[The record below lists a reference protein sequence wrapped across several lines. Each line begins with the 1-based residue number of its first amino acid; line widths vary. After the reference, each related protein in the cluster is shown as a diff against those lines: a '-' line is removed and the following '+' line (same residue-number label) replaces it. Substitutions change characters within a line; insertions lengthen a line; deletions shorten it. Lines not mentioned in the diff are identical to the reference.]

1 MQLSRRQII
10 AYVAVAAVVAAV
22 GVRYLVVPRT
32 AGRGG
37 GEPLMLSSVVPGQGS
52 SAAGQ
57 AGAAGVQIAAG
68 AASAGPAAAASPAA
82 DAVVYVC
89 GAVRSPGVVR
99 LPQGARVAEALELAG
114 GATAGAEL
122 AAVNLA
128 AKVVDG
134 QQILVPEK
142 AAAQGQAGGGA
153 GALAAAASGGTAAGS
168 LGPAIPGAL
177 VNINTASLAELDVLQ
192 GVGPSTAQKII
203 DYRTAN
209 GPFARIEDLMDVSG
223 IGEARFAAL
232 QASITV

>member
-1 MQLSRRQII
+1 MQFSRRQII

-22 GVRYLVVPRT
+22 GVRYLVLPG
-32 AGRGG
+32 AADPGG
-37 GEPLMLSSVVPGQGS
+37 GEPLILSSVAPVHASPAAGQGGAAGGQS
-52 SAAGQ
+52 SAAT
-57 AGAAGVQIAAG
+57 
-68 AASAGPAAAASPAA
+68 ASPAA

-99 LPQGARVAEALELAG
+99 LPQGARVADALELAG
-114 GATAGAEL
+114 GATARAEL

-128 AKVVDG
+128 ARVVDG

-142 AAAQGQAGGGA
+142 TAANGQSGGGA
-153 GALAAAASGGTAAGS
+153 GPSAAAAAAATAAG
-168 LGPAIPGAL
+168 AAVPGAP
-177 VNINTASLAELDVLQ
+177 VNINTASLTELDTLQ

-209 GPFARIEDLMDVSG
+209 GPFARIEDIMNVSG

-232 QASITV
+232 KDSITV